1 MDSQIPHNIRLQG
14 LLFNLF
20 FHVFSEKRKSEWYS
34 KAAQG
39 YYTCITKF
47 KKDEVNGDEGIV

>member
-1 MDSQIPHNIRLQG
+1 MDSQIPHNVRLQG

-20 FHVFSEKRKSEWYS
+20 FHVFSEKSKSEWYS
-34 KAAQG
+34 KDAQG

-47 KKDEVNGDEGIV
+47 KKR